1 MSIYNYMNNL
11 MKLDYC
17 KALKFNFTVKYRISS
32 NRGLSRIE
40 AGLVY
45 RPGVFRLN
53 LAIVAGS
60 RINAGLST
68 HAPRVP
74 CHAPYATYSSI

>member
-1 MSIYNYMNNL
+1 MLVGVYKINSSNAMPKPYL
-11 MKLDYC
+11 
-17 KALKFNFTVKYRISS
+17 TVYRIS
-32 NRGLSRIE
+32 RIEASRIE

-45 RPGVFRLN
+45 RPGVFGLN

-60 RINAGLST
+60 RIKAGLST

-74 CHAPYATYSSI
+74 